1 MLPLQIPGVN
11 MKRLIK
17 GRRVRARHQNELQNN
32 DQEKDGDA
40 AENEWLTIR

>member
-11 MKRLIK
+11 MKWLIK
-17 GRRVRARHQNELQNN
+17 GSRVVARHQNELQNN

-40 AENEWLTIR
+40 AENEGLTIR

>member
-1 MLPLQIPGVN
+1 

-17 GRRVRARHQNELQNN
+17 GSRVGARHQNELQNN

-40 AENEWLTIR
+40 AENEGLTIR

>member
-1 MLPLQIPGVN
+1 

-17 GRRVRARHQNELQNN
+17 GSRVVARHQNELQNN

-40 AENEWLTIR
+40 PENEGLTIR

>member
-17 GRRVRARHQNELQNN
+17 RGRVVARHQNELQNH
-32 DQEKDGDA
+32 DQEKNGDA
-40 AENEWLTIR
+40 AENEGLTIR

>member
-17 GRRVRARHQNELQNN
+17 GSRIVARHQNELQNN
-32 DQEKDGDA
+32 DQEKEGDA
-40 AENEWLTIR
+40 PENEGLTTR